1 MICVLLP
8 SAHAMFIKMDD
19 VLALF
24 VQQVTPLCYNIQ
36 LRQVGGGVFKSAF
49 QFHSLVSMTKS
60 WCTIMFKVLIF
71 SRYSIY
77 TLYRNIA

>member
-24 VQQVTPLCYNIQ
+24 VQQVTPLCYSIQ
-36 LRQVGGGVFKSAF
+36 LRQVGGG
-49 QFHSLVSMTKS
+49 
-60 WCTIMFKVLIF
+60 C
-71 SRYSIY
+71 
-77 TLYRNIA
+77 N

>member
-8 SAHAMFIKMDD
+8 SAHAMFIKIDR

-36 LRQVGGGVFKSAF
+36 LRQVGGVIKSAF

-60 WCTIMFKVLIF
+60 
-71 SRYSIY
+71 
-77 TLYRNIA
+77 

>member
-8 SAHAMFIKMDD
+8 SAHAMYIKIDH

-24 VQQVTPLCYNIQ
+24 VQQVTPLCYNIL
-36 LRQVGGGVFKSAF
+36 LRQVEGGVIKSAF

-60 WCTIMFKVLIF
+60 
-71 SRYSIY
+71 
-77 TLYRNIA
+77 

>member
-36 LRQVGGGVFKSAF
+36 LRQVGGGGVIKSAF

-60 WCTIMFKVLIF
+60 
-71 SRYSIY
+71 
-77 TLYRNIA
+77 